1 MNSTTKTL
9 IVLAPGGLMGAGV
22 GALIGAFSTDPAS
35 PAVFPLQVVG
45 VMMWLGAIALRF
57 LLSEAELRLST
68 FAGLIS
74 NSVATFLSG
83 AAVVLGLRLVTGAP
97 DQATAWRALAIVA
110 LAWVPCCV
118 ITLGILLITAPLR
131 KRFSNAPES

>member
-1 MNSTTKTL
+1 MGHGCLFDLADRLFAVGARHFEQAYGNGAGVFAIQTLKTL

-22 GALIGAFSTDPAS
+22 GALIGAFSMDPAS

-45 VMMWLGAIALRF
+45 IMLWLGAIGFRV

-74 NSVATFLSG
+74 NSV
-83 AAVVLGLRLVTGAP
+83 
-97 DQATAWRALAIVA
+97 
-110 LAWVPCCV
+110 
-118 ITLGILLITAPLR
+118 
-131 KRFSNAPES
+131 